1 MAVECTETCAML
13 AQPTSRGELMA
24 QFGTPYRKWES
35 TNGFDAI
42 VIGSGI
48 GGLGVAA
55 LLAGRAG
62 KRVLVLERHA
72 TKAGGFTHIF
82 KRKGYEWDVG
92 LHYVGE
98 VHRPGSTLRRLFDEI
113 TGGRLEWQDM
123 GEVYDTVIVGNDRFE
138 FVAGRRE
145 WRDRMV
151 ASFPDEAAVID
162 RYLELIGETVFGARG
177 FFASKALP
185 GPLGATA
192 GPFMR
197 RRFLKHASRTVAE
210 VLDEL
215 TGNELLK
222 TVLTA
227 QYGDYGLTPKRA
239 SFGIH
244 AMVVN
249 HYLRGAGYPVGGSS
263 RIAAEIIP
271 EIEAAGGAVVIG
283 AEVAEILM
291 ERGRAVGVR
300 MADGR
305 ELRCPVVISDAGL
318 PNTVHTLLPE
328 GAPGRRALAGVLGR
342 TSPSTSH
349 ICLYVGLD
357 ATDAELGLGTS
368 NLWVFPGTGHDAN
381 LTRFVDDPSS
391 PLPVAY
397 ISFPSAKDP
406 DFQNRCPGKATIEVV
421 SVAPYD
427 WFSEWEDTAWQKRG
441 EEYETLKDRLTVRLL
456 EVLAREVPQVAGRI
470 AHTELSTPLS
480 TRHFGAYQRGE
491 IYGLEHTPARF
502 RAAGLRPKSPV
513 PGLWL
518 TGQDVCTAGIAGAL
532 FGGVLCASAILG
544 KNLMKS

>member
-1 MAVECTETCAML
+1 MAESG
-13 AQPTSRGELMA
+13 Q
-24 QFGTPYRKWES
+24 PYRRWQPD
-35 TNGFDAI
+35 GAYDAV

-62 KRVLVLERHA
+62 KRALVLERHA

-82 KRKGYEWDVG
+82 KRKGFEWDVG

-98 VHRPGSTLRRLFDEI
+98 VHRPDSTIRRLFDEI
-113 TGGRLEWQDM
+113 TGGRLDWQPM
-123 GEVYDTVIVGNDRFE
+123 GDVYDTVVVGEERFE
-138 FVAGRRE
+138 YVAGRDS
-145 WRDRMV
+145 WRQRMHEC
-151 ASFPDEAAVID
+151 FPAEIKAVD
-162 RYLELIGETVFGARG
+162 RYLDLVTETVRGARSYFGA
-177 FFASKALP
+177 KALP
-185 GPLGATA
+185 GPAAAVA

-197 RRFLKHASRTVAE
+197 RGFLKHASRTVAE

-215 TGNELLK
+215 TDDALLK

-227 QYGDYGLTPKRA
+227 QYGDYGLTPKHA

-249 HYLRGAGYPVGGSS
+249 HYLRGAGYPVGGSG

-271 EIEAAGGAVVIG
+271 EIEKTGGEVVVG

-291 ERGRAVGVR
+291 ERGRAVGVT

-305 ELRCPVVISDAGL
+305 EIRAPLVISDAGV
-318 PNTVHTLLPE
+318 PNTVRTLLPPD
-328 GAPGRRALAGVLGR
+328 APGRRALASVLTR
-342 TSPSTSH
+342 VPPSTSH

-357 ATDAELGLGTS
+357 ATDEELGLGTS
-368 NLWVFPGTGHDAN
+368 NLWVFPGTGHDAMVDRY
-381 LTRFVDDPSS
+381 LDDPSS
-391 PLPVAY
+391 PIPLTY

-421 SVAPYD
+421 SIAPYG
-427 WFSEWEDTAWQKRG
+427 WFSRWEESVWQKRG
-441 EEYETLKDRLTVRLL
+441 EDYELVKDRLTVRLL
-456 EVLAREVPQVAGRI
+456 EVLGREVPQVAGRI
-470 AHTELSTPLS
+470 THTELSTPLS
-480 TRHFGAYQRGE
+480 TRHFGSYSEGE
-491 IYGLEHTPARF
+491 IYGLEHTPERF
-502 RAAGLRPKSPV
+502 KTNRLRPKSPV

-532 FGGVLCASAILG
+532 YGGVLCGSAILG
-544 KNLMKS
+544 KNLMK